1 MSRSSPRNTTD
12 HRTKPLTN
20 VSVVSLALNLPGP
33 LAAAQLRGLGASV
46 VKVEPP
52 EGDPLKIGQ
61 RDWYEELHEGIEVI
75 RLDLKEASSRQDLH
89 RRLAQSDLLVT
100 AFRLSTLARLGLG
113 WPHLSASFS
122 RLCQVAILGH
132 SSATGERPGH
142 DLNFQAESGLLT
154 LPHMPRSLLADLGGA
169 LQVVSTALALI
180 LNRLRHQASKPE
192 DRYAE
197 VSLAGAAAY
206 FAQPLHK
213 GLTQPG
219 GVLGG
224 GLPQYNLYRTKEGWI
239 AVAALEAH
247 FRERLNRELRLPNPT
262 KSELE
267 RALLERTART
277 WESWA
282 EERDLP
288 ISAVR

>member
-1 MSRSSPRNTTD
+1 MSRSSQRNTDD

-20 VSVVSLALNLPGP
+20 VFVVTLALNLPGP
-33 LAAAQLRGLGASV
+33 LAAAHLRDLGASV
-46 VKVEPP
+46 LKIEPP
-52 EGDPLKIGQ
+52 DGDPLRIGQ

-75 RLDLKEASSRQDLH
+75 RLNLKQESGRRDLH
-89 RRLAQSDLLVT
+89 RRLAESDLLVT
-100 AFRLSTLARLGLG
+100 AFRLSALARLGLA
-113 WPHLSASFS
+113 WPQLSSGFP

-132 SSATGERPGH
+132 PSATGDRPGH
-142 DLNFQAESGLLT
+142 DLNFQAESGLLSP
-154 LPHMPRSLLADLGGA
+154 PHMPRSLMADLGGA
-169 LQVVSTALALI
+169 LQTVSTALALI
-180 LNRLRHQASKPE
+180 LHRLRHQASKPE

-197 VSLAGAAAY
+197 VSLAGAAKY

-213 GLTQPG
+213 GLATPG

-224 GLPQYNLYRTKEGWI
+224 GLPQYNLYRTADGWI
-239 AVAALEAH
+239 GVAALEPH
-247 FRERLNRELRLPNPT
+247 SWESLNQELRLTNPA

-267 RALLERTART
+267 SLFHERTAGE
-277 WESWA
+277 WQIWA